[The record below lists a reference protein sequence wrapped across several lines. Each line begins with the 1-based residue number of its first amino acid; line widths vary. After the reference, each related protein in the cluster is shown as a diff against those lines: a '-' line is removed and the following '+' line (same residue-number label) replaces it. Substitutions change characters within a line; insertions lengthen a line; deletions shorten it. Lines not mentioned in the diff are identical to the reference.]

1 MPTLTIQL
9 PGLPPVEHILRDE
22 AITLGRMKGNTI
34 AIDDVSVSLSHA
46 KIIKAGDDYLL
57 KDLNSTNGTM
67 LNGQSINEARLRNGD
82 QLKFGEVLAVF
93 RTELGRPAPAP
104 APALA
109 PAGPLTPTELPSAV
123 AHTVT
128 GLIPSS
134 AAPAKRPAPAPA
146 PQPASQFPTP
156 TPPNSPSSSAPPPA
170 APPRSGPSAPRAT
183 SVLKK
188 PATSSGTDKK
198 KLVVWLA
205 PILGGLCAAIVIG
218 IVLWKSFGGSS
229 EEPAPAPSE
238 PTAKATNAPSS
249 TKSAAANKK
258 KSESAKT
265 NSPAAAKPAVTQKS
279 TPPPV
284 TPSAPTNPPPQ
295 ATAPE
300 VIPANA
306 TLADLVTVLHSPD
319 VSLRRRAAQ
328 SISSF
333 EGSAKDAVPSLRAA
347 LKDSDPEVRMWSALA
362 LVGNEVYDK
371 TTIPIL
377 VEALKRDSVTIR
389 QTACI
394 ALALIPCEGSDKALV
409 VPALTTVANR
419 DPSEDVRRDA
429 LTALRVVSP
438 ESIKSE

>member
-46 KIIKAGDDYLL
+46 KIIKVGDDYLL

-67 LNGQSINEARLRNGD
+67 LNGQSVNEARLRNGD

-104 APALA
+104 APAA
-109 PAGPLTPTELPSAV
+109 AAVPAGPLTPTELPSAV

-134 AAPAKRPAPAPA
+134 SAPAAAKRNAPPAA
-146 PQPASQFPTP
+146 PQPAPNFPP
-156 TPPNSPSSSAPPPA
+156 PSGAPPGTPPPSPAT
-170 APPRSGPSAPRAT
+170 PPRSGPSAPRA
-183 SVLKK
+183 
-188 PATSSGTDKK
+188 ATSAPKASAPSIDKK
-198 KLVVWLA
+198 KLVIWLA
-205 PILGGLCAAIVIG
+205 PILGGTCAAIVLG
-218 IVLWKSFGGSS
+218 IVIWKSVSGSEQPTPTAS
-229 EEPAPAPSE
+229 EPAV
-238 PTAKATNAPSS
+238 KATNAPSS
-249 TKSAAANKK
+249 TKSSSANKK
-258 KSESAKT
+258 KPEPAKT
-265 NSPAAAKPAVTQKS
+265 NAPAVTKPAVTPKPTSSAPAS
-279 TPPPV
+279 TPPAQ
-284 TPSAPTNPPPQ
+284 TT
-295 ATAPE
+295 TPE

-306 TLADLVTVLHSPD
+306 TLADLVTVLRSPD
-319 VSLRRRAAQ
+319 VGLRRRAAQ
-328 SISSF
+328 GISSF
-333 EGSAKDAVPSLRAA
+333 EGSAKDAIPSLRAA
-347 LKDSDPEVRMWSALA
+347 LNDSDAEVRMWSALA

-371 TTIPIL
+371 VTIPIL
-377 VEALKRDSVTIR
+377 VDALKRDSITIR

-394 ALALIPCEGSDKALV
+394 ALALIPCEGSDKTLV
-409 VPALTTVANR
+409 VPALTGVANR

-429 LTALRVVSP
+429 LTALRVIAP